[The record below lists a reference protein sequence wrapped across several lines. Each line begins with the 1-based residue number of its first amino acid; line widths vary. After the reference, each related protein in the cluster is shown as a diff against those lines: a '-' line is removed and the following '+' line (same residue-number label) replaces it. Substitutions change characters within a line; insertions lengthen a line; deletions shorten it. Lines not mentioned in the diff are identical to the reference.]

1 MTVRKIT
8 GRKLSDEEG
17 NNDNIDNNESNMYRP
32 SNESNTYR
40 PWNSKEENQIVAELD
55 AKYSMDHFFSEEEAT
70 SRCKWDYS
78 VLVSELPSEEKE
90 CNKDKDSNNNSK
102 TNKK

>member
-1 MTVRKIT
+1 M
-8 GRKLSDEEG
+8 
-17 NNDNIDNNESNMYRP
+17 DN
-32 SNESNTYR
+32 
-40 PWNSKEENQIVAELD
+40 
-55 AKYSMDHFFSEEEAT
+55 FFSEEEAA
-70 SRCKWDYS
+70 SGCKWDYS